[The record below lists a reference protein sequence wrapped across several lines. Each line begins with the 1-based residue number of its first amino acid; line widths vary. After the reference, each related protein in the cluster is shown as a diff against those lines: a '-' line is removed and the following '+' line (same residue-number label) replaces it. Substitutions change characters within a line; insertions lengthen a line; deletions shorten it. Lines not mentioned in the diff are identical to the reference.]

1 MAIIT
6 ASNFVGIKLSLRYWK
21 GLFYETFIQ
30 LLFKFLVYIFNEI
43 VILQYPSRAKI
54 YKWLKEGLS
63 KEVTATDGNCPI
75 LQLEFQHA
83 LYQLYIKLYD
93 TDLYFF

>member
-1 MAIIT
+1 M
-6 ASNFVGIKLSLRYWK
+6 
-21 GLFYETFIQ
+21 
-30 LLFKFLVYIFNEI
+30 
-43 VILQYPSRAKI
+43 

-63 KEVTATDGNCPI
+63 KEVTAEDGNCPI

-83 LYQLYIKLYD
+83 LYQSYIKMYD